1 MPAETSPGGKAMQ
14 VWPGRPYPLGA
25 TYDGVGTNFSIFSEV
40 AERVELCL
48 FDETGAETRL
58 PLTEQTALCWHGYVP
73 NVGPRQRYGFRVSG
87 PYQPERGLRCN
98 QAKLLLDPY
107 ARAIEGAVTWD
118 EAVFPY
124 RLGDPEADLARD
136 DRDNAAFVP
145 RSVVVSPWFDWG
157 EDRRPN
163 TPWHETVI
171 YETHVRGITICHPRV
186 PPHLRGT
193 YAGLA
198 HPEVVQHLRRLGI
211 TAVELL
217 PVHQFVHDHVL
228 VKRGLR
234 NYWGYNSIGYLAPH
248 NEYSSSGQRGDQV
261 NEFKSMVRT
270 LHAAGIEVILDVVYN
285 HTAEGNQ
292 LGPALS
298 FRGIDNT
305 AYYRLN
311 PDDPRQYVDYTGTGN
326 SLNMRN
332 PHVLQLI
339 MDSLRYWVQEMHV
352 DGFRFDLAAT
362 LARELFEVN
371 RLSAFFDIIHQDP
384 VLSRVKLIAEP
395 WDVGPGG
402 YQVGNFPIGWAEWN
416 DKYRDDV
423 RSFWRG
429 DAGTVNT
436 LASRLSGSSDI
447 YQRSDRQAYS
457 SINCVTCHD
466 GFTLH
471 DLVSYERKHNEANG
485 EGNRDGHDDNR
496 SRNWG
501 VEGPTDD
508 PRILSVRRRSM
519 RNFLATLAFS
529 QGVPMISHGDEIGRT
544 QHGNNNAYCQDNE
557 ITWVHW
563 DLEDWQRALLA
574 FAQRIFQIRHSNP
587 VLRRRSFF
595 RGQVV
600 NSSGAKDLSWIRPDG
615 QEMTQADWNDPKSHA
630 LGMLIHGEAA
640 DEIDDR
646 GRPVKSDTLLV
657 LVNNGRA
664 RQRFVLPLV
673 EGST

>member
-1 MPAETSPGGKAMQ
+1 MQ

-58 PLTEQTALCWHGYVP
+58 PLTEQTALCWHGYVR

-124 RLGDPEADLARD
+124 RLGDPQADLARD

-171 YETHVRGITICHPRV
+171 YETHVKGITICHPRV
-186 PPHLRGT
+186 PPQLRGT

-270 LHAAGIEVILDVVYN
+270 LHAAGIEVILDVVCN
-285 HTAEGNQ
+285 HTGEGNH
-292 LGPALS
+292 LGPTLS
-298 FRGIDNT
+298 LRGVDNA
-305 AYYRLN
+305 AYYRLQ
-311 PDDPRQYVDYTGTGN
+311 PEDPR
-326 SLNMRN
+326 S
-332 PHVLQLI
+332 
-339 MDSLRYWVQEMHV
+339 
-352 DGFRFDLAAT
+352 
-362 LARELFEVN
+362 
-371 RLSAFFDIIHQDP
+371 
-384 VLSRVKLIAEP
+384 
-395 WDVGPGG
+395 
-402 YQVGNFPIGWAEWN
+402 
-416 DKYRDDV
+416 
-423 RSFWRG
+423 
-429 DAGTVNT
+429 
-436 LASRLSGSSDI
+436 LSG
-447 YQRSDRQAYS
+447 
-457 SINCVTCHD
+457 
-466 GFTLH
+466 
-471 DLVSYERKHNEANG
+471 
-485 EGNRDGHDDNR
+485 
-496 SRNWG
+496 
-501 VEGPTDD
+501 
-508 PRILSVRRRSM
+508 
-519 RNFLATLAFS
+519 
-529 QGVPMISHGDEIGRT
+529 
-544 QHGNNNAYCQDNE
+544 
-557 ITWVHW
+557 
-563 DLEDWQRALLA
+563 
-574 FAQRIFQIRHSNP
+574 
-587 VLRRRSFF
+587 
-595 RGQVV
+595 
-600 NSSGAKDLSWIRPDG
+600 
-615 QEMTQADWNDPKSHA
+615 
-630 LGMLIHGEAA
+630 
-640 DEIDDR
+640 
-646 GRPVKSDTLLV
+646 
-657 LVNNGRA
+657 
-664 RQRFVLPLV
+664 
-673 EGST
+673 GSTTPPITG